1 MRDISLSRYCKILVQ
16 NIGAHN
22 VVSLFELCYQ
32 FNPRVLL
39 SVTPVHL
46 TLFAA
51 LNWLLH
57 WENERTQPVQPTVQH
72 DLIPETAA
80 FMIVITLII
89 IITVS
94 FSGREAKPRGV
105 GTRKTFPSL

>member
-39 SVTPVHL
+39 SVTIWVAANSLNLVRSPQMA
-46 TLFAA
+46 FA
-51 LNWLLH
+51 LG
-57 WENERTQPVQPTVQH
+57 ERTDVAC
-72 DLIPETAA
+72 LANSS
-80 FMIVITLII
+80 II
-89 IITVS
+89 
-94 FSGREAKPRGV
+94 
-105 GTRKTFPSL
+105 